1 MIIVVLFNPG
11 RTMILWYYDCRLTNV
26 TPIFKKFC
34 KEDLENY
41 RPTSLTLVPGKVMEQ
56 IILREITQ
64 HVQDSQGIRPSQYG
78 FIKDRSCLTNLI
90 SFYDWVI
97 HLNKRK
103 LQQVIY
109 LLLVEWSLLY
119 GKCFKIML
127 IFNCRQYYFKFISV
141 VIYISVIS
149 ILHSR

>member
-1 MIIVVLFNPG
+1 M
-11 RTMILWYYDCRLTNV
+11 

-56 IILREITQ
+56 IILRKITQ
-64 HVQDSQGIRPSQYG
+64 HEQGSQGIRPSQYG

-109 LLLVEWSLLY
+109 LLLVE
-119 GKCFKIML
+119 
-127 IFNCRQYYFKFISV
+127 
-141 VIYISVIS
+141 
-149 ILHSR
+149 